1 METSP
6 AAFVGG
12 VEMSLPH
19 FTGQRAVCPLLEEVI
34 GSLEGAERWS
44 AFLAARS
51 RTSEEFQNSWLS
63 LTQEAEQYSSYL
75 DEALATPL
83 STNVE
88 SAGDSCEDGSTRR
101 KLVQQREALRHKVMS
116 KFLQEYPDR
125 NFRPV
130 TVYPNFDKL
139 SGAWLLALPGS
150 STGLS
155 SPVFAE
161 ALAAHLC
168 LPSPTVQESGWLGRS
183 LGRRGVGGVVD
194 KYGDSIMNC
203 LGYKWLPSRIEI
215 CQCWSQLV
223 STWSTRERNRQ
234 ESWRPT
240 V

>member
-1 METSP
+1 M
-6 AAFVGG
+6 
-12 VEMSLPH
+12 
-19 FTGQRAVCPLLEEVI
+19 
-34 GSLEGAERWS
+34 
-44 AFLAARS
+44 
-51 RTSEEFQNSWLS
+51 
-63 LTQEAEQYSSYL
+63 
-75 DEALATPL
+75 
-83 STNVE
+83 
-88 SAGDSCEDGSTRR
+88 

-155 SPVFAE
+155 SPVFVE

-168 LPSPTVQESGWLGRS
+168 LPSPTVQESGWVGRP